1 MWDVVVRDEVAG
13 RRGGRCKVGGGC
25 CEVWI
30 GLERWIVLYVLVLL
44 RLRRWGWGGG
54 GGFVEGK
61 RGGLDVVGVAE
72 FVIVNAMCDGSRMYG
87 SFFVAMYVQMI
98 F

>member
-1 MWDVVVRDEVAG
+1 VA
-13 RRGGRCKVGGGC
+13 
-25 CEVWI
+25 
-30 GLERWIVLYVLVLL
+30 
-44 RLRRWGWGGG
+44 
-54 GGFVEGK
+54 GK

>member
-1 MWDVVVRDEVAG
+1 MGEVG
-13 RRGGRCKVGGGC
+13 GGRCGLDWRGGI
-25 CEVWI
+25 VW
-30 GLERWIVLYVLVLL
+30 YVRL
-44 RLRRWGWGGG
+44 RLRRWVLWFGG
-54 GGFVEGK
+54 GK
-61 RGGLDVVGVAE
+61 RGGLDVVRITE